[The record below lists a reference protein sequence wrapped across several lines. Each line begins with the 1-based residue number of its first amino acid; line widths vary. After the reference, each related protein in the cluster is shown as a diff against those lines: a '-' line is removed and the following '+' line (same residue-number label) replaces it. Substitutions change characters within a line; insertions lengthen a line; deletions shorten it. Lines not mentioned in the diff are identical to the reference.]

1 MYRLFKLDCFLSFFS
16 SLFLLICLAA
26 LADSSLAFQLCG
38 AAPVWGQAIKCA
50 NWKRVSEAQNTN
62 GFTYVWIQIQMG
74 LHMLCMNTNTNTFTY
89 KARSDGES
97 VSTVS
102 WQTKYFLLSFCQL
115 YSGTNL
121 SLRFLRL
128 DCLVLIPSPP
138 LPRLITTTQ
147 SPAAHSEETLS
158 HPGLPHTDVIFPQPR
173 PQTYRL
179 QGFEVVLFQGF
190 YVVLFQGF

>member
-1 MYRLFKLDCFLSFFS
+1 
-16 SLFLLICLAA
+16 
-26 LADSSLAFQLCG
+26 
-38 AAPVWGQAIKCA
+38 
-50 NWKRVSEAQNTN
+50 
-62 GFTYVWIQIQMG
+62 MG

-128 DCLVLIPSPP
+128 ECLVLIPSPP

-158 HPGLPHTDVIFPQPR
+158 HPGLPHTDVIFPPPR

-179 QGFEVVLFQGF
+179 QGFQVVLFQGLHVVLFQGF
-190 YVVLFQGF
+190 QDVLFLLLHGLQAAPPSAGLPIDLIGPAALQRLLISCLTYSSTYFPLIHCSL